1 MTRAEM
7 KARMTQREWMDWLNW
22 MALYPSGIGER
33 GAYVRAGTVAAMVA
47 TVNRDPKVHRD
58 GFTPIDVYPWLAGDG
73 EGVADEP
80 TPEETAAR
88 MRAAFAGAGAT
99 VIDLREGA
107 G

>member
-22 MALYPSGIGER
+22 MALYPDGIGER
-33 GAYVRAGTVAAMVA
+33 GAYFRAGTITAQAASA
-47 TVNRDPKVHRD
+47 WRDTKQHPNS
-58 GFTPIDVYPWLAGDG
+58 FTPADVFPFL
-73 EGVADEP
+73 EIERQEPDEP

-99 VIDLREGA
+99 VIDLRERA